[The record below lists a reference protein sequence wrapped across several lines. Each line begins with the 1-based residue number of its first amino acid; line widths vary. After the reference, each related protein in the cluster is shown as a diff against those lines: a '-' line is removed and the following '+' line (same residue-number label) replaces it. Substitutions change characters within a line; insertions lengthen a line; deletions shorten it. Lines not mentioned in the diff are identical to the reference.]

1 MNAFH
6 NSFSFHTE
14 GMPPGNTYQSV
25 CNLKST
31 EVNCI
36 SNPKELLCIFQK
48 DRNENDK
55 PQIPTSGLPP
65 MWLIHIHNF
74 VSESYDTSNN
84 VVTTNSSSYCQVS
97 DPDDVC
103 TMNAVYSQTIF
114 DAYPAA
120 LLTCLTPILE
130 YFNRFQFWLSMS
142 ITETSW
148 TVPLPFCSGH
158 FETGDFVQEVND
170 LIIVAV

>member
-1 MNAFH
+1 MNTFL
-6 NSFSFHTE
+6 NGFSLHTE
-14 GMPPGNTYQSV
+14 GLPPGNTYQSV

-36 SNPKELLCIFQK
+36 SNLKELMCIFQK
-48 DRNENDK
+48 DRDEHDTPK
-55 PQIPTSGLPP
+55 IPTSGFPS

-74 VSESYDTSNN
+74 VGEGNDISNN
-84 VVTTNSSSYCQVS
+84 GFTTNSSSYCQVS
-97 DPDDVC
+97 DPEDVC
-103 TMNAVYSQTIF
+103 ATHAVYSQAIF

-120 LLTCLTPILE
+120 LLACLTPILE
-130 YFNRFQFWLSMS
+130 YSNRFQFGLWMS
-142 ITETSW
+142 IIETSW

-170 LIIVAV
+170 LIIVAI

>member
-1 MNAFH
+1 MNTFH
-6 NSFSFHTE
+6 NGFSFHTE
-14 GMPPGNTYQSV
+14 GLPPGNTYQSV

-36 SNPKELLCIFQK
+36 SNLKELMCIFQK
-48 DRNENDK
+48 DRDEHDT
-55 PQIPTSGLPP
+55 PQIPTSGFPP

-74 VSESYDTSNN
+74 VGEGNDISTNG
-84 VVTTNSSSYCQVS
+84 VTTNSSSYCQVS
-97 DPDDVC
+97 DPEDVC
-103 TMNAVYSQTIF
+103 TMHAVYSQAIF
-114 DAYPAA
+114 YAYPAA

-130 YFNRFQFWLSMS
+130 YSNHFQSWLLMT

>member
-14 GMPPGNTYQSV
+14 GLPPGNTYQSV

-36 SNPKELLCIFQK
+36 SNLTELLCIFQK
-48 DRNENDK
+48 DRDENDS
-55 PQIPTSGLPP
+55 PQIPTSGFPP

-74 VSESYDTSNN
+74 VGESYDTSNN
-84 VVTTNSSSYCQVS
+84 DVTTNSSGYCKLS
-97 DPDDVC
+97 DSGDIC
-103 TMNAVYSQTIF
+103 TMYAVYSQAIF

-120 LLTCLTPILE
+120 LLTCLAPLLE
-130 YFNRFQFWLSMS
+130 YVVHFQHLLSAS

-148 TVPLPFCSGH
+148 NVPLPFCSGH
-158 FETGDFVQEVND
+158 FKTSDFVHEVKD